1 MPKQFTSMLTD
12 SVNKKINFKTTFL
25 TYERINTNT
34 KFFWDPMKKLS
45 LKLFRNSSKLVKTKV
60 GEKVTELREERNL
73 LARFLIILRSR
84 PEIDM
89 KEAIGQYEFSAVPRS
104 LFSADGE
111 MLLAYD
117 KANILH
123 ALEGLPK
130 GMQNQRG
137 QESQTDTASD
147 AEIEI
152 SGGNEGNKVL
162 IVDGMALVNAI
173 QKKDESSMKNCQ
185 EFAEAFIRRLGREA
199 SSYSEVRLIFDRY
212 LTTSLKEKTREK
224 RTAGNEIKYRVSDN
238 TNIANVPLKQCLSH
252 IDTKAELTTY
262 LSEKILSHFQN
273 KGDKRFVVVHD
284 TVAESNF
291 EDFSEDLKQHDH
303 EEADTLIVLH
313 AIDASNSN
321 RRVQRLHVFSPDTD
335 VFLLL
340 LNKYPQLC
348 PNTVFITGRGQTRRQ
363 IRLRD
368 IHEQLGEE
376 KADRLLGFHAFT
388 GADTSGRFAGKTK
401 KKCFNTFMTASS
413 DELRAFGSLGTGV
426 DLPSPETLGALERLF
441 ADCIVQKDQTL

>member
-1 MPKQFTSMLTD
+1 M
-12 SVNKKINFKTTFL
+12 
-25 TYERINTNT
+25 E
-34 KFFWDPMKKLS
+34 
-45 LKLFRNSSKLVKTKV
+45 TKV

-73 LARFLIILRSR
+73 LARFLIIMRSR

-130 GMQNQRG
+130 RTQNQRG
-137 QESQTDTASD
+137 QEPEADTASD

-152 SGGNEGNKVL
+152 SGGNEGNTVL

-224 RTAGNEIKYRVSDN
+224 RTAWNEIKYRVSDN
-238 TNIANVPLKQCLSH
+238 DSSSLTN
-252 IDTKAELTTY
+252 
-262 LSEKILSHFQN
+262 EK
-273 KGDKRFVVVHD
+273 
-284 TVAESNF
+284 
-291 EDFSEDLKQHDH
+291 DH
-303 EEADTLIVLH
+303 HYFLNSADV
-313 AIDASNSN
+313 
-321 RRVQRLHVFSPDTD
+321 
-335 VFLLL
+335 
-340 LNKYPQLC
+340 C
-348 PNTVFITGRGQTRRQ
+348 W
-363 IRLRD
+363 
-368 IHEQLGEE
+368 
-376 KADRLLGFHAFT
+376 
-388 GADTSGRFAGKTK
+388 
-401 KKCFNTFMTASS
+401 
-413 DELRAFGSLGTGV
+413 
-426 DLPSPETLGALERLF
+426 
-441 ADCIVQKDQTL
+441 